1 MSAPARLPPMAAANR
16 LANETSPYL
25 LQHAH
30 NPVDWYPWGKEA
42 LEKAQREDKPIF
54 LSIGY
59 AACHWCHVME
69 RESFEDDEVARVL
82 NDKFV
87 SIKVDRE
94 ERPDIDAIYMTA
106 TVAMSGS
113 GGWPM
118 SVFLTPDQKP
128 FFAGTYFPKSS
139 RYGRPGFLQL
149 LEKISEVWKK
159 DRAQL
164 ARQADE
170 LTGAVAAEAAKETPR
185 GIEAEAED
193 KAVAQLAR
201 SFDPEWGGFGHA
213 PKFPAPFALST
224 LLRHHARTGDELSLK
239 MVKVTLDRMAR
250 GGMYDHIGGGFAR
263 YSTDEKWLVPHFE
276 KMLYDNAQL
285 ARVYVE
291 AWQVTGD
298 PETCA
303 VATETLDYVV
313 REMQGAHGGY
323 FSATDADSEGVEGK
337 FFVWTL
343 REIEE
348 LLGEA
353 DAAVFAAAYDISEEG
368 NWEGHNIAWQPEPLA
383 DVAKGLGKS
392 LDEVRAVIA
401 RSKPVLYEAR
411 KKRIPP
417 LLDDK
422 VLASW
427 NGLMIGAMAF
437 AGRVLG
443 EARWIESAKR
453 AAEAVLTRLARPDGG
468 LYRTFRAGKNGEEK
482 AHIDGFLEDYA
493 FMADALVDLFEA
505 TGDREHLSAALR
517 LAERM
522 ILDFGGDDDEG
533 FFTTAKSAEA
543 LVVRMREGQDNATP
557 SANAVAARALVRL
570 AAHAGRDDLRDVA
583 ERAIR
588 AHGRGIARQPRA
600 FLTSLDV
607 VSRSVTSPIEVAIV
621 GSPDDP
627 GFVALS
633 RALARRYVPGLLF
646 AKLDPKSE
654 RRALAHPLL
663 EGKTLVDGK
672 AAAYVCRNYACS
684 LPVTTPDALD
694 AELDAALGRAKSE
707 ERGALSA
714 SALQGRASAD
724 AARALLDR
732 AKVPGD
738 LRGDIGGIPTHRAG
752 VLVASYREAEAATL
766 LAAAVSR
773 GRNLIAFDPER
784 AEAVGDTL
792 PRLAETGTG
801 RDALVLVLAAS
812 DVLEP
817 KALGSAL
824 GKARIASA
832 DVVLLPAS
840 AAGFEAARVAAAA
853 LVTSGLAHAAGLA
866 FAEPVDAALARA
878 LGSAD
883 SSVTFIAA
891 PLNLLEGDAAA
902 VASLS
907 AAGWSFLA
915 TRPLDGRTGPRTVH
929 LVDPASLIQPPPG
942 PPLAAAVAELATL
955 EEEYRKTIAVHL
967 RAEGADVDPN
977 ELLTWSRELGRAEA
991 ALDDLAEV
999 EAFVAQSVAPVIG
1012 AQLGALSGIG
1022 GPLAE
1027 LVASLRDRYVE
1038 AVDKGVQALARKVG
1052 SRQAAFAATVAKAAS
1067 PSDTTK
1073 AGRVALGAVL
1083 GAKGVAATLVTHRRS
1098 EELDRSAAWDLAAP
1112 GLDEV
1117 GAAVRKAMPKV

>member
-1 MSAPARLPPMAAANR
+1 MASANR

-30 NPVDWYPWGKEA
+30 NPVDWHPWGKEA

-69 RESFEDDEVARVL
+69 RESFEDEEVARVL
-82 NDKFV
+82 NDKFI

-118 SVFLTPDQKP
+118 SVFLTPEQKP

-149 LEKISEVWKK
+149 LEKISEVWSK

-201 SFDPEWGGFGHA
+201 SFDPEWGGFGNA

-224 LLRHHARTGDELSLK
+224 LLRHHAKAGDDLSLK
-239 MVKVTLDRMAR
+239 MVKVTLDRMFR

-263 YSTDEKWLVPHFE
+263 YSTDERWLVPHFE

-298 PETCA
+298 PELRA
-303 VATETLDYVV
+303 VATETLDYIL

-343 REIEE
+343 REIED

-353 DAAVFAAAYDISEEG
+353 DAAVFAAAYDITEEG

-392 LDEVRAVIA
+392 LDDVRAVIA
-401 RSKPVLYEAR
+401 RSKPILYEAR
-411 KKRIPP
+411 KKRVPP

-427 NGLMIGAMAF
+427 NGLMIGTMAF

-453 AAEAVLTRLARPDGG
+453 AAAAVLGRLARPDGG

-493 FMADALVDLFEA
+493 FMADALVDLFES
-505 TGDREHLSAALR
+505 TGEREHLSSAVR

-522 ILDFGGDDDEG
+522 ILDFGGEEDEG
-533 FFTTAKSAEA
+533 FFTTSKSGEA
-543 LVVRMREGQDNATP
+543 LVVRMHEGQDNATP

-570 AAHAGRDDLRDVA
+570 AAHADRDDLRDIA

-607 VSRSVTSPIEVAIV
+607 VSRSVTPPIEVAIV

-627 GFVALS
+627 GLAALEA
-633 RALARRYVPGLLF
+633 ALARRYVPGLVL

-654 RRALAHPLL
+654 RRSLPHPLL

-672 AAAYVCRNYACS
+672 AAVYVCRNYACS
-684 LPVTTPDALD
+684 LPVTTPEALNG
-694 AELDAALGRAKSE
+694 ELDAALGRAKTE
-707 ERGALSA
+707 QKGGLSA
-714 SALQGRASAD
+714 AALPGRATAAS
-724 AARALLDR
+724 ARALLDR
-732 AKVPGD
+732 AKIAAELTTTIGDVPV
-738 LRGDIGGIPTHRAG
+738 HRAG
-752 VLVASYREAEAATL
+752 VLIASYREAEAATL
-766 LAAAVSR
+766 LTAAASR

-784 AEAVGDTL
+784 AEALGDTL

-801 RDALVLVLAAS
+801 RDALFLVLAATEEI
-812 DVLEP
+812 DP
-817 KALGSAL
+817 KGLGAALGR
-824 GKARIASA
+824 ARVASV
-832 DVVLLPAS
+832 DLVLLPATADGIDGART
-840 AAGFEAARVAAAA
+840 AAKA
-853 LVTSGLAHAAGLA
+853 LVASGLAHAAGLS
-866 FAEPVDAALARA
+866 FADPVDTSLAKS
-878 LGSAD
+878 LGNAD
-883 SSVTFIAA
+883 GSVSFIAA
-891 PLNLLEGDAAA
+891 PLNLLEGDAAP
-902 VASLS
+902 VASL
-907 AAGWSFLA
+907 ADAGWSMLA
-915 TRPLDGRTGPRTVH
+915 TRPLDGRAGPRTVH
-929 LVDPASLIQPPPG
+929 LVDPATMIQPPPG
-942 PPLAAAVAELATL
+942 PPLAAAVAELAAL
-955 EEEYRKTIAVHL
+955 EEEYRKTIAIHL
-967 RAEGADVDPN
+967 RAEGADIDPN

-1027 LVASLRDRYVE
+1027 RVASLRDRYVE
-1038 AVDKGVQALARKVG
+1038 AVDKGVQALARKVA
-1052 SRQAAFAATVAKAAS
+1052 SRQAAFAMTAGKAAS
-1067 PSDTTK
+1067 PADPAK
-1073 AGRVALGAVL
+1073 AGLVALGAVL
-1083 GAKGVAATLVTHRRS
+1083 GAKGVTAALVTHRRS
-1098 EELDRSAAWDLAAP
+1098 EELERGATWDLAAP
-1112 GLDEV
+1112 ALAEI
-1117 GAAVRKAMPKV
+1117 GAAVRKAMPKS